1 MTITLIDY
9 FFKYIRIYNV
19 SDINCIIIYRGPDPE
34 IKYLWKYSILA
45 FKMSVVSFEYYLWIG
60 SSS

>member
-34 IKYLWKYSILA
+34 IKYLAS
-45 FKMSVVSFEYYLWIG
+45 KMSVVSFEYYL
-60 SSS
+60 